1 MANYDGLTRNQW
13 PGTWSPSSNHPI
25 VLDTELRGSLRYAS
39 GDSGDRLSDIT
50 GQRLQDGMLVYI
62 KNEYTENGITYQ
74 GGEYYKYSVLSGQSR
89 NASTGELPNASAN
102 WTSFSDA
109 QVGEAT
115 ANLDSAGADQV
126 IDAFPSATFRT
137 VKYLVQIEH
146 DSDNKYHSSEIM
158 LTHNGINVYLTEYAE
173 VRTDSSLGVFNAS
186 IVDSNVTLTLSP
198 SYTNTSFKAKRI
210 SVDA

>member
-39 GDSGDRLSDIT
+39 GDAGDRLSDIT

-89 NASTGELPNASAN
+89 NASTGELPNAAAN

-115 ANLDSAGADQV
+115 ADLDSAGADQV

-146 DSDNKYHSSEIM
+146 DSDEKYHSSEII

>member
-62 KNEYTENGITYQ
+62 KNEYTESGITYQ

-89 NASTGELPNASAN
+89 NASTGELPNAAAN

-115 ANLDSAGADQV
+115 KSLDSAGADQV

-146 DSDNKYHSSEIM
+146 DSDEKYHSSEII

>member
-1 MANYDGLTRNQW
+1 MPNYDGLTRNQW
-13 PGTWSPSSNHPI
+13 PGTFSPSSNHPI

-62 KNEYTENGITYQ
+62 KNEYTEGGITYQ
-74 GGEYYKYSVLSGQSR
+74 GSEYYKYSILSGQSR
-89 NASTGELPNASAN
+89 NPNTGELPNAAAN

-115 ANLDSAGADQV
+115 ANLDSAGINQV
-126 IDAFPSATFRT
+126 IDAFPASTFRT
-137 VKYLVQIEH
+137 VKYIIQLEH
-146 DSDNKYHSSEIM
+146 DSDNKYHSQEIM
-158 LTHNGINVYLTEYAE
+158 LTHNGTNVFLTEYAE
-173 VRTDSSLGVFNAS
+173 VKTDSSLGTFDAS
-186 IVDSNVTLTLSP
+186 IVDSNVSITLSP